1 MARMPRSPTL
11 LALAIVLLVLA
22 RPQVLF
28 AQGLVVS
35 FAPDSPMYQ
44 RIEPAQSGTLAFE
57 IRNSGP
63 VEAQGSV
70 GGFIDVPVD
79 VVAQYT
85 VVPADPVACPA
96 PTLAPMLGSHAL
108 IFPHPRVAAGG
119 TVTCRYSVRRGAG
132 SRDDLGFQVCAF
144 RNMPVIGC
152 GQSVRRGTLPD
163 LSLAVVVIGPIA
175 GEPGAQLLRL
185 DMRNPSKVDVESRIA
200 STACHEFGGGGFAPT
215 AFDVD
220 GAFAGGCPRAGGQGC
235 INFTGQLFD
244 SRAFEL
250 GPVAAGATASCLVR
264 VRPRGG
270 GTTQVPLALF
280 GDRVVLAGGAVAF
293 DPERVGERG
302 VIGLGLGAAEPVP
315 LDRRSGVLF
324 ALLVLATGLLALETR
339 LRRAQV

>member
-1 MARMPRSPTL
+1 
-11 LALAIVLLVLA
+11 
-22 RPQVLF
+22 
-28 AQGLVVS
+28 VVS
-35 FAPDSPMYQ
+35 FAADSPMYQ
-44 RIEPAQSGTLAFE
+44 RIVPAQSGTLAFE

-63 VEAQGSV
+63 AEAQGSV

-85 VVPADPVACPA
+85 IVPADPVACPA

-119 TVTCRYSVRRGAG
+119 TVTCRYSVRRSAG

-152 GQSVRRGTLPD
+152 GQRVRRGTLPD
-163 LSLAVVVIGPIA
+163 LSLAVVAIGPIA

-185 DMRNPSKVDVESRIA
+185 ELRNPSTVDVESRIA
-200 STACHEFGGGGFAPT
+200 STECHEFSGGVFAPT

-220 GAFAGGCPRAGGQGC
+220 GEVAGGCPRAGGQPC
-235 INFTGQLFD
+235 FNFTGQNFG
-244 SRAFEL
+244 SQAFQL

-270 GTTQVPLALF
+270 GGTTQVPLALF
-280 GDRVVLAGGAVAF
+280 GDRMVLAGGAVAF

-302 VIGLGLGAAEPVP
+302 VIGLGLGAAQPVP

-324 ALLVLATGLLALETR
+324 ALLVLATGLLALATR
-339 LRRAQV
+339 RWRAQV